1 MIVYICAVSD
11 ISNKKQIRGECRR
24 KEREMNADA
33 VAAMA
38 VILGVTGFLIFVI
51 ASMGAYDPE
60 EKEERI
66 DYFGDDEDGESFD
79 I

>member
-1 MIVYICAVSD
+1 
-11 ISNKKQIRGECRR
+11 
-24 KEREMNADA
+24 MNADA

-38 VILGVTGFLIFVI
+38 VVLGVTGFLIFVI